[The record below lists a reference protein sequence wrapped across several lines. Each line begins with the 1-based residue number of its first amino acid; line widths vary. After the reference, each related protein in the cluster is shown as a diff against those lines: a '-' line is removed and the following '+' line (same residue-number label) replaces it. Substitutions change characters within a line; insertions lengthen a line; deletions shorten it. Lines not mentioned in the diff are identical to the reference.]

1 MKKLVIALSLA
12 LVISG
17 CGQSTPA
24 EVGTG
29 RKETAIEVKKSP
41 ENNEVFVVNPDTD
54 LKKAMDSAAIPY
66 SVQTRGTQEV
76 ITQLSGVIVTTGKA
90 WKLYV
95 DNELKNFTKLSDI
108 TLEKGTKIS
117 WRYEAI

>member
-54 LKKAMDSAAIPY
+54 LKKAMDSVAIPY
-66 SVQTRGTQEV
+66 SIQTRGTQEV